1 MQRVIEGESFEI
13 RRTLRKYSFCLER
26 HRRLMHDHR
35 QKLIGGVEPA
45 NLLREKDPDLYEKL
59 TKEFGQDVVEKVERQ
74 LMLCQIDRC
83 WSDYLAHV
91 AEVREGIYLVSM
103 GGLNAFDE
111 FNRQINEAFR
121 ELDQRINEEVLAKF
135 RTVHITAAGVD
146 LEKEGLLGPSSTWT
160 YMINDN
166 PMGDV
171 LERLSRG
178 LKRLVKRL
186 R

>member
-1 MQRVIEGESFEI
+1 MHEHRNICSEATSPRTCSAKKIPDCMGSWRRNSAQRSSKKWNG
-13 RRTLRKYSFCLER
+13 
-26 HRRLMHDHR
+26 RL
-35 QKLIGGVEPA
+35 
-45 NLLREKDPDLYEKL
+45 
-59 TKEFGQDVVEKVERQ
+59 KV
-74 LMLCQIDRC
+74 CQIDRC

-111 FNRQINEAFR
+111 FNQQINEAFR
-121 ELDQRINEEVLAKF
+121 ELDRRINEEVLAKF

-178 LKRLVKRL
+178 SSGS
-186 R
+186 